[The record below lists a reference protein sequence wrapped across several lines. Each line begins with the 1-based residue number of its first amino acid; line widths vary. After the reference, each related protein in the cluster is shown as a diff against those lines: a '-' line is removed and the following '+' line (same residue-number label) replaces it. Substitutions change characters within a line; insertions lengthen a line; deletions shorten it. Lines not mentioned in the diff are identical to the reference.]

1 MTTVALVPLR
11 GGSKSIPNKNIKVI
25 GGKPLCAWVL
35 KAAAQS
41 KLVDSVYV
49 STDSAKI
56 SEVVLNLELDIKI
69 IDRPTKY
76 STDKASTESVMMHFL
91 EQVNFDKLITIQATS
106 PLLTSSCID
115 KALAQFTKN
124 NADSM
129 LSGVRA
135 KRFFWNDEGIP
146 INYNYLK
153 RPRRQDFKGTFMEN
167 GAFYITKLEIL
178 KKYKCRLGGKI
189 DLFEMSQ
196 ENAIEI
202 DEEEDWE
209 LVSNLIEQK
218 RKWK

>member
-11 GGSKSIPNKNIKVI
+11 EGSKSIPNKNIKAI

-41 KLVDSVYV
+41 KLIDSVYV

-56 SEVVLNLELDIKI
+56 SEVVLNLDLDIKI

-76 STDKASTESVMMHFL
+76 STDKASTESVIMHFL

-115 KALAQFTKN
+115 KALAQFKKN

-202 DEEEDWE
+202 DEEEDWD
-209 LVSNLIEQK
+209 LVSNLIERK